1 MRRPIIAGNWKMNK
15 TVPEAVRLAKQIKL
29 LVEEDARERVEVV
42 LCPPFTALHAVGG
55 SASGQRRETGRPE
68 RARSAQRRLYG

>member
-42 LCPPFTALHAVGG
+42 LCPPFTALHAVGEVLQD
-55 SASGQRRETGRPE
+55 SAVKLAPRTCTI
-68 RARSAQRRLYG
+68 AQRRLYG